1 MLAEDTRKANQFAHN
16 EVGEEINKK
25 RETKNLG
32 IETDS
37 RTRNATMDWSEL

>member
-1 MLAEDTRKANQFAHN
+1 MLAEVTKKAYQIVRN
-16 EVGEEINKK
+16 EVGEKINKK

-37 RTRNATMDWSEL
+37 GTMQQWTGSEL

>member
-1 MLAEDTRKANQFAHN
+1 MLAEVTRKAYQFVHN
-16 EVGEEINKK
+16 EVGEKINKK

-37 RTRNATMDWSEL
+37 GTMQQWTGSEL